1 MGTRAGPDKGAR
13 SLIHCYLCAV
23 LPPHTQDE
31 EDEIKLEIEVLKKH
45 SHHVNVATYYGAFI
59 QKGQVGQEDQLWVRG
74 CGVCGWCCCHST
86 HFLQLVMEYCGAGSV
101 TDLVKCE
108 WVGHGIMVWRAQ
120 QLASSLCLL
129 PQQPR
134 TAP

>member
-59 QKGQVGQEDQLWVRG
+59 QKGQVGQEDQLWVRA
-74 CGVCGWCCCHST
+74 CVGV
-86 HFLQLVMEYCGAGSV
+86 VYVVGAAV
-101 TDLVKCE
+101 T
-108 WVGHGIMVWRAQ
+108 
-120 QLASSLCLL
+120 
-129 PQQPR
+129 QP
-134 TAP
+134 TSCSW